1 MNRIFIFVGA
11 SGSGKTTLEH
21 GLKKLQPE
29 KFHNVV
35 SATTREPKKHEKN
48 GIDYL
53 FLSEEAFSEM
63 PFAECETF
71 AGARYGTPAK
81 ELETT
86 KDLLLTLE
94 PLGAK
99 RLTDYVNDKMPEKKV
114 FVIFF
119 AIPEEIRIKN
129 MYERGESKEQIE
141 RRLAKD
147 DVNERFRLSNLKPHL
162 IIEKLSPNLTIDFWE
177 KIENGYFEKMDL
189 SQWR

>member
-35 SATTREPKKHEKN
+35 SATTREPKKHEKD
-48 GIDYL
+48 GIDYI
-53 FLSEEAFSEM
+53 FLSEETFSKM
-63 PFAECETF
+63 QFAECEAF
-71 AGARYGTPAK
+71 AGAKYGTPVK
-81 ELETT
+81 ELDTT

-99 RLTDYVNDKMPEKKV
+99 RLTEFVQNKMPEKNV
-114 FVIFF
+114 FIIFF
-119 AIPEEIRIKN
+119 NIPEEVRIKN

-141 RRLAKD
+141 KRLAKD
-147 DVNERFRLSNLKPHL
+147 DINERFLSSELKPHL
-162 IIEKLSPNLTIDFWE
+162 VIESLYPNLTVDFWK
-177 KIENGYFEKMDL
+177 KIENGYFEQKEL
-189 SQWR
+189 S